1 MIEIEQYRLML
12 PNFTLDTLYE
22 ERAFALGEE
31 WQDRYE
37 AIQQE
42 LHRRGLIG
50 NDQLARD
57 PFDPATIA
65 EEDKADIAKMDNVE
79 LVRFFNSVKPT
90 YETTE
95 TWEPFDQ
102 MVADEVKRRGLSV
115 DV

>member
-1 MIEIEQYRLML
+1 MIDIEQYRLML
-12 PNFTLDTLYE
+12 PNVTPDTLYE

-42 LHRRGLIG
+42 LHKRGLIDD
-50 NDQLARD
+50 DQLARD

-65 EEDKADIAKMDNVE
+65 EEDKADIAKMDDAE
-79 LVRFFNSVKPT
+79 LVSFFDSVLPT
-90 YETTE
+90 YEAAE